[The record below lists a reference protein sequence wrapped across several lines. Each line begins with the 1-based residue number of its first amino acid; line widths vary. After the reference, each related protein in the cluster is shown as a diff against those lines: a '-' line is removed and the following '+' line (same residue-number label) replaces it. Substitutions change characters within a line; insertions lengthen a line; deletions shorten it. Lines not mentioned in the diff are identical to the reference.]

1 MLQACLNGA
10 FCAIKEVLVKYLSFY
25 ECYKELS
32 GQQRLFAKYKVG
44 EGMGEVF
51 KIRKAEPD
59 EYPEIER
66 IFKAQGLENKKS
78 GVKEFKG
85 YSVEVFGRQVGGA
98 EVMLQ
103 DGEYTFSV
111 AVEDDFKGQGIGT
124 SLFQKVKKEIEDLG
138 AKRILIQA
146 KVPAYWSKFG
156 FVEVVDPNDAP
167 KTFGCDECPQYG
179 KECFPKIMVLDL

>member
-1 MLQACLNGA
+1 M
-10 FCAIKEVLVKYLSFY
+10 V
-25 ECYKELS
+25 
-32 GQQRLFAKYKVG
+32 
-44 EGMGEVF
+44 EVF

-66 IFKAQGLENKKS
+66 IFEDQGLENNKT
-78 GVKEFKG
+78 GVKIFKG
-85 YSVEVFGRQVGGA
+85 YSVTVSDRLIGGA

-111 AVEDDFKGQGIGT
+111 AVNDDYKGQGIGK
-124 SLFQKVKKEIEDLG
+124 SLFQLVEKEIRNLG

-156 FVEVVDPNDAP
+156 FVEVVDPNDTP
-167 KTFGCDECPQYG
+167 KSFRCDDCSQYG
-179 KECFPKIMVLDL
+179 KYCFPKIMALDL